1 MCTPGY
7 VLDVCAKNE
16 GDRAYGLGGVSD
28 WTHRQ
33 TYRGPYAINDIDESF
48 STGRPPSNVTICFV
62 HRMITVGPI
71 VIKFHP
77 QKAVILRN
85 CKSI

>member
-1 MCTPGY
+1 MVEKLLSPH
-7 VLDVCAKNE
+7 LEKKFLIKKHVCNQSRWAKPT
-16 GDRAYGLGGVSD
+16 GRLHIAYRRSED
-28 WTHRQ
+28 
-33 TYRGPYAINDIDESF
+33 
-48 STGRPPSNVTICFV
+48 TGRPQLNVTICFV

>member
-1 MCTPGY
+1 MDLFEKKKGKYYAVFKEVWWFT
-7 VLDVCAKNE
+7 KNF
-16 GDRAYGLGGVSD
+16 
-28 WTHRQ
+28 T
-33 TYRGPYAINDIDESF
+33 
-48 STGRPPSNVTICFV
+48 TGRPQLNVTICFV